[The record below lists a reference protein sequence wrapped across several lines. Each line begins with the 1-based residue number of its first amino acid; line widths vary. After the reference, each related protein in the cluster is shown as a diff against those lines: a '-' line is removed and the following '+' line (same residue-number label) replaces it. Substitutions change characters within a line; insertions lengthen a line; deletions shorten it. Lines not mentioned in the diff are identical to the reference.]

1 MFECTAIEA
10 RGSRHAWIL
19 INHLEEE
26 REKALKAEIRL
37 MLSGHEALS
46 KVAADRAEKY
56 RRRID
61 RIKKSMYG
69 M

>member
-1 MFECTAIEA
+1 MLAYECADMEA

-26 REKALKAEIRL
+26 RERALKAEIRL

-46 KVAADRAEKY
+46 KVVADRAEKY

-61 RIKKSMYG
+61 GIKKSM
-69 M
+69 